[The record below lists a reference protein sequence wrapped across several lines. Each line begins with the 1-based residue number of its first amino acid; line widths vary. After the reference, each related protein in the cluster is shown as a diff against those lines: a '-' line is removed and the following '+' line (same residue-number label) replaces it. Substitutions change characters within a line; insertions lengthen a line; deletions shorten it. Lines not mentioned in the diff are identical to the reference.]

1 MLIKLPSLAGV
12 ENRIYKTEIVR
23 RGSKEKQPWYT
34 LWINRKSYD
43 KVLSNPTS
51 SESQRRLFSIAYG
64 IKTGKIPRSY
74 SPEAAKIADDMPKS
88 KIRDF
93 MKLANPTGFHIEGVY
108 FQPISRLYEPGETV
122 RPIYCEICKKERMP
136 VRYAN
141 IELTTRGDK
150 ESYCNLAV
158 LLHCGHVMV
167 DDCEKGYNGMFFS
180 SVKSMVRKILNK
192 PSEPLDLNFKL
203 NPQRSTCIL
212 PPQGYRFFDA
222 YPTERYAKEMQ
233 KRINEQY
240 GYESIVRK
248 GKNNWHVLVK
258 ELSIKIQGEQNPILE
273 TIGAGAVSGIG
284 LGLGFKT
291 IDTVWNKLAKKKNP
305 RQGGK

>member
-1 MLIKLPSLAGV
+1 
-12 ENRIYKTEIVR
+12 
-23 RGSKEKQPWYT
+23 
-34 LWINRKSYD
+34 
-43 KVLSNPTS
+43 
-51 SESQRRLFSIAYG
+51 
-64 IKTGKIPRSY
+64 
-74 SPEAAKIADDMPKS
+74 
-88 KIRDF
+88 
-93 MKLANPTGFHIEGVY
+93 
-108 FQPISRLYEPGETV
+108 
-122 RPIYCEICKKERMP
+122 MP

-258 ELSIKIQGEQNPILE
+258 ELSIKNQGEQNPILE

-291 IDTVWNKLAKKKNP
+291 IDTVWNKLSKKKNP